1 MTRRPRGSLALTRGV
16 AFAAALALLLSACGG
31 GGTGAPA
38 ATTTPGAAATSAA
51 PAVGAKPA
59 DFPTKAITI
68 ITGSS
73 PGGGMDVFSRQLG
86 EGMKGT
92 FPQPLVVENKSGAG
106 GANSLNETNKRPAD
120 AYALVTTTAGTCIL
134 TPFLQDAPLK
144 CESFEPVARIQGED
158 YYLFVRQESPHKTIE
173 DFVKAATAKK
183 PKIAGA
189 WFGTLDSFV
198 PFVFAQKANFQ
209 FDYVPFEGTGDA
221 LTQLLGGSV
230 ELLTAN
236 VSEVAGQLE
245 AKKIRM
251 LAIASA
257 ERTSDFKDVPTLK
270 EKGWDVVVVQW
281 RGILAPKGTPK
292 DRREYLAAEFRKG
305 MQSEVWKRFV
315 QSSKSKDF
323 FMGPDEFGKFMQE
336 EATRYIAL
344 MKQYNMKEKAK

>member
-1 MTRRPRGSLALTRGV
+1 MTTRSPGSFARRALAFG
-16 AFAAALALLLSACGG
+16 AALAVLLGACGG
-31 GGTGAPA
+31 AGGGGAGAPGA
-38 ATTTPGAAATSAA
+38 GSPGAGAGAA
-51 PAVGAKPA
+51 GAKPA

-86 EGMKGT
+86 EGLKGSL
-92 FPQPLVVENKSGAG
+92 PQPIVVENKSGAG
-106 GANSLNETNKRPAD
+106 GANSLNEANKRPAD
-120 AYALVTTTAGTCIL
+120 GYALVTTTAGTCIL
-134 TPFLQDAPLK
+134 TPFLQDAPLN
-144 CESFEPVARIQGED
+144 CESFDPVARIQGED
-158 YYLFVRQESPHKTIE
+158 YYMFVRADSPHQTIE
-173 DFVKAATAKK
+173 DFVKAAKAKK

-198 PFVFAQKANFQ
+198 PFVFGQKAGFD

-236 VSEVAGQLE
+236 VSEVAGQFE

-251 LAIASA
+251 LAIASGD
-257 ERTSDFKDVPTLK
+257 RSSDFKDVPTLK

-281 RGILAPKGTPK
+281 RGLLAPKGTPK
-292 DRREYLAAEFRKG
+292 DRRDYLAAEFRKA
-305 MQSEVWKRFV
+305 MQGEVWKKFV

-323 FMGPDEFGKFMQE
+323 FMAPDAFGAFMKE
-336 EATRYIAL
+336 ESARYTAL
-344 MKQYNMKEKAK
+344 MKQYNMKEKAKP